1 MPPEV
6 EAAINELI
14 SITGRSKED
23 CVKALKAA
31 QNIPDIACE
40 LLLSGQPIP
49 EAALGGGG
57 DGQAE
62 DDEMYGDEGD
72 VGEGGGG
79 GGLGQY
85 NLDPETL

>member
-23 CVKALKAA
+23 CQKALRAA

-49 EAALGGGG
+49 DPAAMGGGEG
-57 DGQAE
+57 AAE

-79 GGLGQY
+79 GLGQY